1 MYRKPLETI
10 RGIGSA
16 YDTALEY
23 LDSVYG
29 DLRFAADDI
38 NNVRAVKEGE
48 DSRFC
53 ELVNLVRTSYNTLKE
68 VGRPHDMGNSQM
80 LALTERN
87 LHTDDRKVWF
97 HFLEREGKQGTLSL
111 LTDWL
116 MRERKSWITVTALLR
131 SEVSKS
137 GAAVHIVGK

>member
-1 MYRKPLETI
+1 MI

-16 YDTALEY
+16 YDTPLEY

-29 DLRFAADDI
+29 DLRFIADDI
-38 NNVRAVKEGE
+38 NNVKAVKEGE

-80 LALTERN
+80 LALIERK
-87 LHTDDRKVWF
+87 LHMDDSKVWF
-97 HFLEREGKQGTLSL
+97 HFLEREGKQGTSSL

-116 MRERKSWITVTALLR
+116 MWERKSWVKETALLR

-137 GAAVHIVGK
+137 GAAVHIVGKWCREI